1 MTFLTPQRLYKD
13 LDLNFLQHPDTGD
26 VTKTLD
32 VNSVK
37 QSVLLLINTYF
48 GERLFHPE
56 NGSAVPR
63 ILFEPIDPITT
74 EVLKRSIEQVLQNF
88 EPRVSLDVI
97 TVTPKEDDN
106 AYFVYLQVNIVGVPE
121 PVTFS
126 FTLQRLR

>member
-1 MTFLTPQRLYKD
+1 MTFLRPQRLYKD

-37 QSVLLLINTYF
+37 QSVMLLINTYF

>member
-1 MTFLTPQRLYKD
+1 MTFLSPLRIYKD

-32 VNSVK
+32 VNAVK
-37 QSVLLLINTYF
+37 QSVMLLINTHF